1 MSDAKTSGSES
12 PGQVLDRLYRV
23 IESRRKADPSV
34 SHTAKLFQ
42 KGTRKIAQKVGEEA
56 VEVVIEAIREKR
68 DRLIAESADLM
79 YHLLVMWADARID
92 PSEVWEE
99 LVRREGISG
108 IAEKQ
113 SRTNGDL
120 SKDA

>member
-1 MSDAKTSGSES
+1 MSDAKPSGSEA
-12 PGQVLDRLYRV
+12 PGQILDRLYRV

-68 DRLIAESADLM
+68 ERLIAESADLM

-92 PSEVWEE
+92 PAEIWEE

-113 SRTNGDL
+113 SRPNGE
-120 SKDA
+120 KD